1 MSIKTDIRT
10 PIQTLNYMKYVEIEN
25 DSRFPAVTGGSE
37 QGIFN
42 HSAVLVRNVDSIA
55 ASNIPIAAGEVPG
68 YSHINKFG
76 YNDEI
81 PTTFELIT
89 TPSTNIVYPTTAAV
103 VSVVSDDAN
112 DDFPSGTGAR
122 TVSIQG
128 LDADYNLQSDTLE
141 LDGTNAVTTTNTYI
155 RVFRAGVE
163 TAGSSG
169 GAEGTISFSI
179 GGNVQ
184 CTIDPEYDNQTLHA
198 AYTIPAGKTGY
209 LTRLQVTSTKDNK
222 AGMVG
227 FFQREFGTD
236 KVFKVKQLIEV
247 YRNSVVV
254 DFPVPLKLTEKSDL
268 ELRGKN
274 LNSGNISLGGT
285 FDLILVDN

>member
-1 MSIKTDIRT
+1 MSEPTYWY
-10 PIQTLNYMKYVEIEN
+10 NEYVSN
-25 DSRFPAVTGGSE
+25 TGGMW
-37 QGIFN
+37 
-42 HSAVLVRNVDSIA
+42 IA
-55 ASNIPIAAGEVPG
+55 GGKAAGW
-68 YSHINKFG
+68 SHINKFG

-89 TPSTNIVYPTTAAV
+89 TPSANVVYPTTAAV

-112 DDFPSGTGAR
+112 DDAGDTGAR

-128 LDADYNLQSDTLE
+128 LDADYNLQSDTIE

-184 CTIDPEYDNQTLHA
+184 CTINPEYDNQTLHA

-227 FFQREFGTD
+227 FFEREFGTD
-236 KVFKVKQLIEV
+236 KVFKVKQLLEV
-247 YRNSVVV
+247 YRNSVAV
-254 DFPVPLKLTEKSDL
+254 DFPIPLKLTEKSDL

-274 LNSGNISLGGT
+274 LDSGNISLGGT
-285 FDLILVDN
+285 FDLILVDNN

>member
-1 MSIKTDIRT
+1 MSVNHVIPLRRMAY
-10 PIQTLNYMKYVEIEN
+10 QSSEYVE
-25 DSRFPAVTGGSE
+25 
-37 QGIFN
+37 
-42 HSAVLVRNVDSIA
+42 SAL
-55 ASNIPIAAGEVPG
+55 NISLANGDVEG
-68 YSHINKFG
+68 LSHINKFG
-76 YNDEI
+76 YNDQI

-89 TPSTNIVYPTTAAV
+89 IPSTNIVYPTTAAV

-112 DDFPSGTGAR
+112 DDAGDTGAR

-128 LDADYNLQSDTLE
+128 LDADYNLQSDTIE

-198 AYTIPAGKTGY
+198 GYTIPAGKTGY
-209 LTRLQVTSTKDNK
+209 LTRLQATSTKDNK

-236 KVFKVKQLIEV
+236 TVFKVKQLIEV

-254 DFPVPLKLTEKSDL
+254 DFPVPIKLTEKSDL

-274 LNSGNISLGGT
+274 LNSGNVSLGGT